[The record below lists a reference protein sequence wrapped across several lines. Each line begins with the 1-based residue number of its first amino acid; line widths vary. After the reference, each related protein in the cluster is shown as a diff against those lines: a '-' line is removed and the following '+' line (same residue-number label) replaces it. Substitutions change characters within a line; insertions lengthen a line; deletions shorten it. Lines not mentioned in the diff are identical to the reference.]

1 MLEPGTENDMEE
13 PWLQQGPTWIDY
25 APSWNDPIERAFQ
38 LRMLQVVFDD
48 YTIDLVRMVQTNQNT
63 LRERPVRRVLTE
75 SVPQPPAGQA
85 IWL

>member
-1 MLEPGTENDMEE
+1 MLEPGNDNDMEE

-25 APSWNDPIERAFQ
+25 APSWNIPIERAFQ

-85 IWL
+85 IYL